1 MFCRNYNKE
10 LASLAK
16 GCDSS
21 SHHIWPCGHFSQVC
35 IILFLQVLNV
45 WAVGNHCKAGAFI
58 WVLSFGSC
66 IILAM
71 WKRGTGFFFR
81 WTGGDGNLSAQLHFS
96 MGSQL
101 PGGLQ
106 GNVATYS
113 PQSLINQGLGVG
125 EWLTVHI
132 NPASVHTFPLHPEAR
147 DSLLVFFLPV
157 SITTTYLWK
166 FMSHL
171 NGKDDEVKRHG
182 NTALIHILN
191 IIKTHMEMHLRK
203 HTVSVIVFPMRQLQA

>member
-1 MFCRNYNKE
+1 MWF
-10 LASLAK
+10 LQSPHLTMWA
-16 GCDSS
+16 
-21 SHHIWPCGHFSQVC
+21 FSQVC

-58 WVLSFGSC
+58 WGPVFWVMHHSCYVKERHRLLPMNWRGWQHLCSAPLLHVLT
-66 IILAM
+66 AP
-71 WKRGTGFFFR
+71 W
-81 WTGGDGNLSAQLHFS
+81 
-96 MGSQL
+96 
-101 PGGLQ
+101 GLQ

-132 NPASVHTFPLHPEAR
+132 NPASVHTYLSLHPEAR

-157 SITTTYLWK
+157 SIITTYLWK

-191 IIKTHMEMHLRK
+191 IIKIHMEMHLRK